1 MMGGAFF
8 LLMTNIEDVDTY
20 EMIEFLHAL
29 VEALDLRPDQTD
41 RMIEFLEGESIPL
54 EYWQDQ
60 NGVLCCGEKK

>member
-1 MMGGAFF
+1 MGGAFF
-8 LLMTNIEDVDTY
+8 LLMTNIEDVEAG
-20 EMIEFLHAL
+20 EMIEFFHSL
-29 VEALDLRPDQTD
+29 VEALDLSREQTE